1 MSRSTSRMN
10 VVVIDYGVGNV
21 HSVVAVFRQ
30 LGHRV
35 ETTGDLSDI
44 AACDLAVLPGVG
56 SAKEAL
62 PKVRYSGA
70 AEAIKARTDA
80 GRPTIGICLGAQL
93 LFGSNEEADGAPGL
107 EVFEGSVRRIEDK
120 GTNTGWRQLDF
131 DELRDIGL
139 ARGLRSSSTYFFN
152 HEFGMAIDGSN
163 FSCVHAVEPRLPA
176 LVARG
181 STVAVQFHPEKSQAS
196 GVRLMRNVI
205 DYVGS

>member
-1 MSRSTSRMN
+1 MSRSASRMN
-10 VVVIDYGVGNV
+10 VVVTDYGVGNV

-35 ETTGDLSDI
+35 ETRGDVSDI

-62 PKVRYSGA
+62 PKVRHSGI

-93 LFGSNEEADGAPGL
+93 LFGSNEEADGASGL
-107 EVFEGSVRRIEDK
+107 AVFEGSVRRIQGK

-131 DELRDIGL
+131 DQLRGLGL

-152 HEFGMAIDGSN
+152 HEFGMAVDGSN
-163 FSCVHAVEPRLPA
+163 FICVHAVEPRLPA

-181 STVAVQFHPEKSQAS
+181 PTVAIQFHPEKSQAS
-196 GVRLMRNVI
+196 GVRLMRNVV

>member
-1 MSRSTSRMN
+1 MSRSTSRIS

-21 HSVVAVFRQ
+21 HSVAAVFRQ

-35 ETTGDLSDI
+35 EITEDLSDM

-62 PKVRYSGA
+62 PKVRQSGA

-80 GRPTIGICLGAQL
+80 GRPIIGICLGAQL

-107 EVFEGSVRRIEDK
+107 AVFEGSVRRIQGK
-120 GTNTGWRQLDF
+120 GTNTGWRRLDF
-131 DELRDIGL
+131 DELRDLGL

-163 FSCVHAVEPRLPA
+163 FTCVHAVEPRLPA
-176 LVARG
+176 LVARE
-181 STVAVQFHPEKSQAS
+181 STVAIQFHPEKSQAS
-196 GVRLMRNVI
+196 GIRLMRNVI